1 MLGRNRTWAAMACR
15 GGSSGDYSA
24 LFHRRPGHR
33 GGRGRA
39 VDREVGEVLGDV
51 LVLVPLGP
59 ERAPVVG
66 APRDALAAGR
76 ELRLVAV
83 DDRVKPAGFL
93 EHEPAAGIDERARAD
108 AAATLVA
115 CNELLALR
123 GAQRLPRGGGAAPLA
138 DHEDA

>member
-1 MLGRNRTWAAMACR
+1 AIACG
-15 GGSSGDYSA
+15 GGSPGDSPA

-33 GGRGRA
+33 RGRGRA
-39 VDREVGEVLGDV
+39 VDREVVEVLGDV
-51 LVLVPLGP
+51 LVLVQLAP

-93 EHEPAAGIDERARAD
+93 EHEPAAGSDERARA
-108 AAATLVA
+108 AAGAPLVA
-115 CNELLALR
+115 C
-123 GAQRLPRGGGAAPLA
+123 
-138 DHEDA
+138 